1 VSRSDLRR
9 GRRARAGCSRPDPVV
24 PVAGSGSPSGC
35 RSERVRIR
43 SPVPDLRRGRRARE
57 DGRRVRRR
65 RRMAGRREDG
75 RRACRTAAQPILVGR
90 RGLGRRHPSVP
101 AHRARHAEGLCRHGW
116 GLVDG
121 SVQARRGLGRAEA
134 MGAAMREKGGDGED
148 FGGPGFGVPRGSGG
162 GTRGIFFGAA
172 GHLFFGS
179 VRPS

>member
-1 VSRSDLRR
+1 LRR

-24 PVAGSGSPSGC
+24 PVAGSGSPSSC

-57 DGRRVRRR
+57 DGRRVRGRR
-65 RRMAGRREDG
+65 RTAGKREDG

-101 AHRARHAEGLCRHGW
+101 AHRARDAEGLCRHGW

-134 MGAAMREKGGDGED
+134 MGAAMREKEGDGGD
-148 FGGPGFGVPRGSGG
+148 FGGLGFGVPRGLGRWD
-162 GTRGIFFGAA
+162 TWDIFRGRGALVFWLCSA
-172 GHLFFGS
+172 EL
-179 VRPS
+179 R